1 MTMCYYIVVVVV
13 VFLLDLEEVLELY
26 LLGVTEFKME
36 PCPLDCHSLT
46 LLSRA
51 LSLLNVEIEIG
62 FLCFQTCH
70 LNRMVP

>member
-36 PCPLDCHSLT
+36 HCHLDCHSLT

-51 LSLLNVEIEIG
+51 LSLLNVEIEIR